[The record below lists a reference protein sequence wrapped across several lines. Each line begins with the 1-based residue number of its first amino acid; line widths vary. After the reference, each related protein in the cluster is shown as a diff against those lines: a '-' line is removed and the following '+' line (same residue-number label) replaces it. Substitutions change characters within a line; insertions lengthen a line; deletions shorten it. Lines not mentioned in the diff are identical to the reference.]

1 LSCNCVLFCFGE
13 RKYFGYIAGGRR
25 KNGSASNLIRL
36 FDRTVR
42 AETPSTACAT
52 ERRPRIV
59 RRADYAHTMWHPSHR
74 VSVST
79 ITLLVSKWRST
90 RSLAFNYSFFRS
102 MWVMSYTLQPEM
114 REAATTH
121 YDCTCFISS
130 HFVNSWPPAR
140 DIENLLGHEKVS
152 RPNCSGFQPQDYG
165 IDIRYSKSSKPHEV
179 SILEPYEFPDSD
191 SSEVPV
197 ILLVSSYFAVLSCI
211 YYSDGS
217 IQSPEPFIQ
226 CFSSRVQPQG
236 HHVYDKVHCR
246 VL

>member
-130 HFVNSWPPAR
+130 LHISSTADHPPGTLKIFLVMR
-140 DIENLLGHEKVS
+140 KSVGPIVLVFSLKIMELI
-152 RPNCSGFQPQDYG
+152 SGT
-165 IDIRYSKSSKPHEV
+165 R
-179 SILEPYEFPDSD
+179 
-191 SSEVPV
+191 
-197 ILLVSSYFAVLSCI
+197 
-211 YYSDGS
+211 
-217 IQSPEPFIQ
+217 
-226 CFSSRVQPQG
+226 SRVSLTRFPFSNLMNFQIQTHPKFPLF
-236 HHVYDKVHCR
+236 Y
-246 VL
+246 